1 MFFFLVLDFLFKKEN
16 DTFVFRYTNMI
27 QRIQSIYL
35 LLASIISGGLI
46 FVFNLWS
53 SPERPTFVIDLFK
66 EDSFLLNGISLLFLL
81 SATITFIAIFL
92 FKKRQLQFVFGRIS
106 ILINLLLLG
115 LLIYVSLILPGE
127 MKISEKGIGMFLPIL
142 AILFVVFANK
152 AIQKDEDLV
161 KSVDRLR

>member
-1 MFFFLVLDFLFKKEN
+1 
-16 DTFVFRYTNMI
+16 MI

-35 LLASIISGGLI
+35 LLATAISGGLI

-53 SPERPTFVIDLFK
+53 TSEHTTFVIDLFK
-66 EDSFLLNGISLLFLL
+66 EDSLLLNGISLLFLL
-81 SATITFIAIFL
+81 STFSTCTAIFL
-92 FKKRQLQFVFGRIS
+92 FKRRQLQFVLGRIS

-115 LLIYVSLILPGE
+115 LLIYVSLTLPGE

-142 AILFVVFANK
+142 AIVFVVFANK

>member
-1 MFFFLVLDFLFKKEN
+1 
-16 DTFVFRYTNMI
+16 MI

-35 LLASIISGGLI
+35 LLATAISGGLI

-53 SPERPTFVIDLFK
+53 TPKHTTFVIDLFK
-66 EDSFLLNGISLLFLL
+66 EDSLLLNGISLLFLL
-81 SATITFIAIFL
+81 SAFSTCVAIFL
-92 FKKRQLQFVFGRIS
+92 YKRRQLQFVLGRIS

-115 LLIYVSLILPGE
+115 LLIYVSLTLPGE
-127 MKISEKGIGMFLPIL
+127 MKISEKGIGMFLPII
-142 AILFVVFANK
+142 AIVFVVFANK

>member
-1 MFFFLVLDFLFKKEN
+1 
-16 DTFVFRYTNMI
+16 MI

-35 LLASIISGGLI
+35 LLATAISGGLI

-53 SPERPTFVIDLFK
+53 TPKYTTFVIDLFK
-66 EDSFLLNGISLLFLL
+66 EDSLLLNGISLLFLL
-81 SATITFIAIFL
+81 SAFSTCVAIFL
-92 FKKRQLQFVFGRIS
+92 YKRRQLQFVLGRIS

-115 LLIYVSLILPGE
+115 LLIYVSLTLPGE
-127 MKISEKGIGMFLPIL
+127 MKISDKGIGMFLPII
-142 AILFVVFANK
+142 AIVFVVFANK

>member
-1 MFFFLVLDFLFKKEN
+1 
-16 DTFVFRYTNMI
+16 MI

-35 LLASIISGGLI
+35 LLATAISGGLI
-46 FVFNLWS
+46 FVFNLWKT
-53 SPERPTFVIDLFK
+53 PEQTTFVIDLFK

-81 SATITFIAIFL
+81 SAFCTCVAIFL
-92 FKKRQLQFVFGRIS
+92 YKRRQLQFMLGRIS
-106 ILINLLLLG
+106 ILIHLLLLG
-115 LLIYVSLILPGE
+115 LLIYVSLTLPGE

-142 AILFVVFANK
+142 AIVFVVFANK

>member
-1 MFFFLVLDFLFKKEN
+1 
-16 DTFVFRYTNMI
+16 MI

-35 LLASIISGGLI
+35 LLASVISGGLI

-53 SPERPTFVIDLFK
+53 APGHTTYVIDLFN

-81 SATITFIAIFL
+81 SATSTFIAIFL
-92 FKKRQLQFVFGRIS
+92 FKRRQLQFVLGRIS

-142 AILFVVFANK
+142 AIVFVVFANK

>member
-1 MFFFLVLDFLFKKEN
+1 MFFFLVLDFLFKKES
-16 DTFVFRYTNMI
+16 DTFVIRYTNMI

-53 SPERPTFVIDLFK
+53 SSERPTFVIDLFK

>member
-1 MFFFLVLDFLFKKEN
+1 MFFFLVLYFLFKKES
-16 DTFVFRYTNMI
+16 DTFVTRSTNMI

-46 FVFNLWS
+46 FVFSLWS
-53 SPERPTFVIDLFK
+53 TSAQTTFVLDLFK

-81 SATITFIAIFL
+81 STLSTSVAIFL
-92 FKKRQLQFVFGRIS
+92 FKKRQLQFVLGRIS

-127 MKISEKGIGMFLPIL
+127 MKISENGIGMFLPIL
-142 AILFVVFANK
+142 AIVFVVFANK

>member
-1 MFFFLVLDFLFKKEN
+1 MFFFLVLDFLFKKES
-16 DTFVFRYTNMI
+16 DTFVTRSTNMI

-53 SPERPTFVIDLFK
+53 TPEHTTFVLDLFK

-81 SATITFIAIFL
+81 SAFSTCIAIFL
-92 FKKRQLQFVFGRIS
+92 FKKRQLQFVLGRIS
-106 ILINLLLLG
+106 ILINLLLLV

-142 AILFVVFANK
+142 AIVFVVFANK

>member
-1 MFFFLVLDFLFKKEN
+1 
-16 DTFVFRYTNMI
+16 MI

-35 LLASIISGGLI
+35 LLATAISGGLI

-53 SPERPTFVIDLFK
+53 TPKHTTFVIDLFK
-66 EDSFLLNGISLLFLL
+66 EDSLLLNGISLLFLL
-81 SATITFIAIFL
+81 SAFSTCVAIFL
-92 FKKRQLQFVFGRIS
+92 YKRRQLQFVLGRIS

-115 LLIYVSLILPGE
+115 LLIYVSLTLPGE

-142 AILFVVFANK
+142 AIVFVVFANK

>member
-1 MFFFLVLDFLFKKEN
+1 MFFFLVLDFLFKKES
-16 DTFVFRYTNMI
+16 DTFVTRSTNMI

-46 FVFNLWS
+46 FVFSLWS
-53 SPERPTFVIDLFK
+53 TSAQTTFVLDLFK

-81 SATITFIAIFL
+81 SAFSTGIAIFL
-92 FKKRQLQFVFGRIS
+92 FKKRQLQFVLGRIS

-127 MKISEKGIGMFLPIL
+127 MKFSEKGIGMFLPIL
-142 AILFVVFANK
+142 AIVFVVFANK

>member
-1 MFFFLVLDFLFKKEN
+1 
-16 DTFVFRYTNMI
+16 MI

-35 LLASIISGGLI
+35 LLATAISGGLI

-53 SPERPTFVIDLFK
+53 TPKYTTFVIDLFK
-66 EDSFLLNGISLLFLL
+66 EDSLLLNGISLLFLL
-81 SATITFIAIFL
+81 SAFSTCVAIFL
-92 FKKRQLQFVFGRIS
+92 YKRRQLQFVLGRIS

-115 LLIYVSLILPGE
+115 LLIYVSLTLPGE
-127 MKISEKGIGMFLPIL
+127 MKISEKGIGMFLPII
-142 AILFVVFANK
+142 AIVFVVFANK

>member
-53 SPERPTFVIDLFK
+53 SSERPTFVIDLFK

-115 LLIYVSLILPGE
+115 LLTYVSLILPGE

>member
-1 MFFFLVLDFLFKKEN
+1 MFFFLVLDFLFKKES
-16 DTFVFRYTNMI
+16 DTFVTRYTNMI

-35 LLASIISGGLI
+35 LLASAISGGLI

-53 SPERPTFVIDLFK
+53 APARNTFVIDLFN

-92 FKKRQLQFVFGRIS
+92 FKKRQLQFVLGRIS

-115 LLIYVSLILPGE
+115 LLIYISLILPGE